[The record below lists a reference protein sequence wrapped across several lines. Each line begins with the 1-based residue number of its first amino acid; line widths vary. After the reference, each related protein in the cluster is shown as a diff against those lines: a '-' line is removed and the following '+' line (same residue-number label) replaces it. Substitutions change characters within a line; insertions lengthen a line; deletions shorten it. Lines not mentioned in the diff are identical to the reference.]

1 MTHHILKRWI
11 ERTMTVHQH
20 FQSWT
25 SKDWTN
31 QIFESR
37 KKSFVWRKTV
47 TSFDENAKGILHGS
61 HCAPGTHSTV
71 DSRLTNPDL
80 SSWPNLTE
88 TMNQTINQI
97 IIITLYNHVYN
108 FYQSKCNLQF
118 WRKSKLNQWVWNLN
132 EHFQKAEPRWTL
144 GFNHKLYY
152 NTYFDHLI
160 LEQIFR
166 WKY

>member
-1 MTHHILKRWI
+1 MTRHILKRWI

-31 QIFESR
+31 QMFESR
-37 KKSFVWRKTV
+37 KKSFVWRKAV
-47 TSFDENAKGILHGS
+47 TSFDENAKDILPES
-61 HCAPGTHSTV
+61 QCAPRTRSTA
-71 DSRLTNPDL
+71 DSRSTNPDS

-97 IIITLYNHVYN
+97 TINSLYKHVCLS

-118 WRKSKLNQWVWNLN
+118 WKKLKLNQWVWKVN
-132 EHFQKAEPRWTL
+132 EHFQKVEPRWTL

-152 NTYFDHLI
+152 L
-160 LEQIFR
+160 
-166 WKY
+166 